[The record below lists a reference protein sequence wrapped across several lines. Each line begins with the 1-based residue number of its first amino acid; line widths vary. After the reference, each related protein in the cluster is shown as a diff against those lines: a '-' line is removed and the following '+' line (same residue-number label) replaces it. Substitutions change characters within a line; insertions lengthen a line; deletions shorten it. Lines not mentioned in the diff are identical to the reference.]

1 MLAKLS
7 IKARMIALTGLAV
20 VLALVLGVQG
30 LSGMSTV
37 VGGLETVYNDRVV
50 PLRGLKVIADE
61 YAVNVVDTSHQVRNG
76 NFTWQKGIQ
85 NLENAKQ
92 TIKKEWDAYL
102 GTVLVKEEERLVAE
116 IKPRMAVADRTIE
129 ELKKIMLKQDLME
142 LSEYTIEK
150 LYPTIDPVG
159 EKMAELIEVQLV
171 VAKHEFEI
179 AQKAY
184 ESAKF
189 TDIVELSIGLLLL
202 VGLAVFIIKS
212 INGPVSS
219 MLRAAEEL
227 RDGDGDLTRRLP
239 YFGNDEIGQ
248 TAQAFNGFVEKIQGV
263 LLEVRTVVDN
273 MAAASQ
279 QVNSTAQSL
288 SQGSSEQAASVEE
301 TSASLE
307 QMGASINQNTEN
319 AKITDGM
326 ATSAAR
332 EAQEGGDA
340 VKETVTA
347 MKQIADKIGLIED
360 IAYKTN
366 LLALNA
372 AIEAARAG
380 EHGKGFAV
388 VADEV
393 RKLAERSQ
401 SSAQEI
407 SDLSGNSVKIAER
420 AGKLLEEMV
429 PSIQKTAD
437 LVQEISAASDEQS
450 SGVSQVN
457 TAISQLDKVAQSAAA
472 SSEELAAT
480 SDELNAH
487 AGKLQTTIGFFQ
499 LGDGSAAIDLNVESE
514 PARKSQPVSKPV
526 VKKPLVK
533 AAVKPKVEKG
543 VEKKP
548 QVRANSQKTKSEPVV
563 SKTVVTA
570 EPEVAAPLVVNR
582 HVVVDESDF
591 EPFDKRDL

>member
-1 MLAKLS
+1 MIILA
-7 IKARMIALTGLAV
+7 
-20 VLALVLGVQG
+20 GVASVFLCVIGIQG
-30 LSGMSTV
+30 LMGMASSV
-37 VGGLETVYNDRVV
+37 HGLETVYNDRVV

-76 NFTWQKGIQ
+76 NFSWDKGIQ
-85 NLENAKQ
+85 NLNSAKE
-92 TIKKEWDAYL
+92 TINNEWSAFL
-102 GTVLVKEEERLVAE
+102 GTVLVPEEERLVAE
-116 IKPRMAVADRTIE
+116 IKPRMEVADRAIA
-129 ELKKIMLKQDLME
+129 ELKEIMARQDANG
-142 LSEYTIEK
+142 LSEYTIK
-150 LYPTIDPVG
+150 NLYPNIDPVG
-159 EKMAELIEVQLV
+159 EKMAELIEVQLT
-171 VAKHEFEI
+171 VAKEEYEHASSEYNSEKVVTSVEI
-179 AQKAY
+179 
-184 ESAKF
+184 
-189 TDIVELSIGLLLL
+189 TVGLVLLIGLAL
-202 VGLAVFIIKS
+202 FIIKS
-212 INGPVSS
+212 ITGPVSA
-219 MLRAAEEL
+219 MLEAAEEL

-239 YFGNDEIGQ
+239 HFGNDEIGR
-248 TAQAFNGFVEKIQGV
+248 TAQAFNGFVEKIQNV
-263 LLEVRTVVDN
+263 LIDVRNAVDN
-273 MAAASQ
+273 MASASQ
-279 QVNSTAQSL
+279 QVNATAQSL

-307 QMGASINQNTEN
+307 EMGASINQNTEN

-340 VKETVTA
+340 VKETVVA
-347 MKQIADKIGLIED
+347 MKQIADKIGIIED

-407 SDLSGNSVKIAER
+407 SDLSVDSVKIAER

-429 PSIQKTAD
+429 PAIQKTAD

-450 SGVSQVN
+450 SGVGQVN
-457 TAISQLDKVAQSAAA
+457 TAIGQLDKVAQTTAA

-480 SDELNAH
+480 SDELNGH
-487 AGKLQTTIGFFQ
+487 AAQLQATIGFFK
-499 LGDGSAAIDLNVESE
+499 LDGGSAAVEVNSS
-514 PARKSQPVSKPV
+514 PAVANTPDKKKSPSVLKKDEVIKAKAAVSRPASIVKPAPSAAKPAAVSKPQS
-526 VKKPLVK
+526 KPKPESVPSPS
-533 AAVKPKVEKG
+533 VKPALKVD
-543 VEKKP
+543 
-548 QVRANSQKTKSEPVV
+548 
-563 SKTVVTA
+563 
-570 EPEVAAPLVVNR
+570 R

-591 EPFDKRDL
+591 EPFDKRDLS